1 MMPFP
6 YKDMVWEYFLAL
18 GILAIGTFFDVFNK
32 KMIPDIIWMSG
43 FVIGVFGFLL
53 TDSLVHSSL
62 KLMELTAIFFV
73 AFILTRR
80 GLLGGADSQAIILLT
95 FLLPIGDSL
104 FILNNSALIAF
115 ITLPFY
121 FTLKRPK
128 LPMKDWGNF
137 PMPFVL
143 FMYLGTL
150 AHVVIGNWFL
160 KIII

>member
-32 KMIPDIIWMSG
+32 KMIPDIIWVSG
-43 FVIGVFGFLL
+43 LVIGVFGFLL
-53 TDSLVHSSL
+53 TGSLVPSPA
-62 KLMELTAIFFV
+62 KLVELTAIFFV

-80 GLLGGADSQAIILLT
+80 GWLGGADSQAIILLT

-115 ITLPFY
+115 ITLPAY
-121 FTLKRPK
+121 FILKRPR

-137 PMPFVL
+137 PMPFIL